1 MIKLKHTI
9 SLLILCFFTEI
20 VHAQSS
26 GYTPQAEDRYK
37 YLPELMIKDSLFLQG
52 IESLI
57 FNSFCPQIKKGE
69 YRIFNIYSQ
78 KRENYFD
85 LIFMLTPEFGENR
98 RITFDGCFEYK
109 DYLFI
114 WSGPVPEYLCTV
126 SDNKKK
132 LSYAEDV
139 SRGMTDPGTFS
150 LSYSYGKMVLTGICC
165 FK

>member
-1 MIKLKHTI
+1 MKINLIIFLCVFYSSLGVLNTQSKIPVPKLEKT
-9 SLLILCFFTEI
+9 
-20 VHAQSS
+20 
-26 GYTPQAEDRYK
+26 YK
-37 YLPELMIKDSLFLQG
+37 YLPELMIKDSVFLHG
-52 IESLI
+52 IDSLI